1 MKTWIYSDSQGRIMA
16 TNANDMTGNTGWS
29 ETEQDVPDPI
39 MDSRGIALYKL
50 VDVQIVARSQQEIDA
65 DVPEEPEPKP
75 SDSQRIDALEQEL
88 AEMEASYT
96 KGVNEA

>member
-39 MDSRGIALYKL
+39 MEQPGHRS
-50 VDVQIVARSQQEIDA
+50 VQA
-65 DVPEEPEPKP
+65 
-75 SDSQRIDALEQEL
+75 
-88 AEMEASYT
+88 
-96 KGVNEA
+96 G